1 MTGINIAISLSTCLI
16 HAIIFNRNA
25 SRTVHV
31 PFFQPSHQVTE
42 AEKSA
47 AEEAM
52 KIARMEASASLGEL
66 IAVGQQFTT
75 ERVQECI
82 HVVSSVMPRMGYRT
96 HKSYAT
102 VLAFSLLVS

>member
-1 MTGINIAISLSTCLI
+1 M
-16 HAIIFNRNA
+16 
-25 SRTVHV
+25 
-31 PFFQPSHQVTE
+31 PFFQPTHEVTE
-42 AEKSA
+42 EEKSA

-52 KIARMEASASLGEL
+52 RAARMETSTSVGEL

-82 HVVSSVMPRMGYRT
+82 RVVSSTMPRMGYRT

-102 VLAFSLLVS
+102 VLVFSLIVS